1 MTLNAEASGY
11 LMHIDNWILWLPKDG
26 NQWIWTPQHNRNVLS
41 MGAEFT
47 GKMVL
52 SFGDFKTTLSGNF
65 SWARSRTRKKQHVD
79 DNSYMQQIPYV
90 PELKWNARLA
100 FDYKKAFCSWQTTYI
115 GKRYVTTDE
124 SYSTRPYT
132 VHNLLVGYLWKLG
145 NGMQLTSQVRV
156 DNILNTYY
164 ESTQYYPM
172 PLRNVLCSLMFEF

>member
-1 MTLNAEASGY
+1 M
-11 LMHIDNWILWLPKDG
+11 
-26 NQWIWTPQHNRNVLS
+26 R
-41 MGAEFT
+41 
-47 GKMVL
+47 
-52 SFGDFKTTLSGNF
+52 
-65 SWARSRTRKKQHVD
+65 
-79 DNSYMQQIPYV
+79 QIPYV

-100 FDYKKAFCSWQTTYI
+100 FDYKNAFCSWQNTYI

-132 VHNLLVGYLWKLG
+132 VHNLLAGYLWKLK
-145 NGMQLTSQVRV
+145 NDRQITFQVRV